1 MDAARWERI
10 QEIFHAATGRPAAGR
25 RAFVQS
31 QAAGDATLA
40 ADVLG
45 MLEEDERAGSLLDR
59 ELGSVADRV
68 LHAGGE
74 PPLPP
79 HAFGPYRAVRF
90 LGEGGMGV
98 VFLAERAD
106 LGSRAAIKILRD
118 AWISPA
124 RRERF
129 AAEQRLLAQMNHP
142 SIARLFDAGTLPDG
156 TPWIAMEHVEGVP
169 LTEHCERRN
178 LSLRERLSIFRAVCE
193 AVRYAH
199 RSAVLHRD
207 LKPSNLLVRE
217 DGTIKLLDFGI
228 AKSLDE
234 AEDAP
239 DRTRTAWRLATPAYG
254 APEQWHGGPLGLYTD
269 VWALGVILYELLAG
283 GLPFDGP
290 ADGAR
295 EAAPP
300 SAAARS
306 RLGRASWAELDV
318 LCLTAMH
325 PDPAR
330 RYPTV
335 DALLRDVDHYLA
347 GEPLEARPAGAAY
360 RLRKFAARHRVP
372 LAAAAAV
379 LASVVS
385 LVAYYGVRLAA
396 ARDAA
401 VAEAARR
408 ERIQTFMFALFGGD
422 EDAAPSDSLR
432 VVELLDRGLV
442 EARLLEDEPL
452 VRAEL
457 DRTLGTLY
465 SQLGHLDRGDSLL
478 VAALER
484 RRATLGAEHV
494 DVGRTLVELGSI
506 RLAKAEMEDAERLV
520 REGLAVVRRAAPRGS
535 PAVPEALT
543 ALGQVLAVG
552 GRYDEASATLEEA
565 LARMERDG
573 ATDEELAAGLHEL
586 ANVEF
591 YAGDYAASDS
601 LNRAVLAVTRRMHG
615 DRHPSV
621 ADDLI
626 NLGATRHQLGLYA
639 EAESTY
645 RTALDIHRS
654 WYGDGHPKT
663 ATNRTMLARTLVA
676 EERLEEAEAELS
688 KSLATLEA
696 VHGGHHPSVASALNE
711 RGLVAWRRGALDA
724 AAADFQRMVEIYR
737 DVYGPAHDFVGVGLS
752 NLASVAMGRG
762 DFAQAEARLREALD
776 LFTRSLG
783 PGHMNVAIARIKH
796 GRALLR
802 LGRPDEA
809 EAEIRGGYE
818 LLSAQADPGVSWL
831 AAAREDLLEIYER
844 RGDAARAAEMRAAIG
859 AVATPTAAPARPAR

>member
-10 QEIFHAATGRPAAGR
+10 QEIFHAATERPAAER
-25 RAFVQS
+25 RAFVEAR
-31 QAAGDATLA
+31 AAGDAALA
-40 ADVLG
+40 AEVLG
-45 MLEEDERAGSLLDR
+45 MLEEDERAASLLDR

-68 LHAGGE
+68 LHEGGE

-129 AAEQRLLAQMNHP
+129 AAEQRMLAQMNHA

-169 LTEHCERRN
+169 ITEHCERRN
-178 LSLRERLSIFRAVCE
+178 VPLRERLTIFRAVCE

-254 APEQWHGGPLGLYTD
+254 APEQWSGAPLGLYTD

-283 GLPFDGP
+283 RLPFDGP
-290 ADGAR
+290 ADGTR

-300 SAAARS
+300 SAAARA
-306 RLGRASWAELDV
+306 RGLGRASWAELDV

-360 RLRKFAARHRVP
+360 RLRKFALRHRVG
-372 LAAAAAV
+372 LAATAAV
-379 LASVVS
+379 LATVVS

-432 VVELLDRGLV
+432 VVELLDRGLE
-442 EARLLEDEPL
+442 EARLLEGEPL

-465 SQLGHLDRGDSLL
+465 AQLGHLDRGDSLL
-478 VAALER
+478 AAALDR
-484 RRATLGAEHV
+484 RRGALGAGHV

-520 REGLAVVRRAAPRGS
+520 REGLDIVRRAAPRG

-543 ALGQVLAVG
+543 ALGQLLAVG
-552 GRYDEASATLEEA
+552 GRYDEASATLQEA
-565 LARMERDG
+565 MERMERDG
-573 ATDEELAAGLHEL
+573 ATDEEVAAGLHEL
-586 ANVEF
+586 ANVKF

-601 LNRAVLAVTRRMHG
+601 LNRTVLAVTRRIHG

-626 NLGATRHQLGLYA
+626 NLGATQHQLGRYA
-639 EAESTY
+639 AAESTY
-645 RTALDIHRS
+645 RAALDITRS

-676 EERLEEAEAELS
+676 VERLDEAEAELS
-688 KSLATLEA
+688 RSLATLEA
-696 VHGGHHPSVASALNE
+696 VHGPDHPSVASALNE
-711 RGLVAWRRGALDA
+711 RGLVAWRRNAFDA
-724 AAADFQRMVEIYR
+724 AAADFRRMVDIYR
-737 DVYGPAHDFVGVGLS
+737 DVYGPDHDFVGVGLS
-752 NLASVAMGRG
+752 NLASVALARG
-762 DFAQAEARLREALD
+762 DLLQAEATLREAVA
-776 LFTRSLG
+776 LFTRSVG
-783 PGHMNVAIARIKH
+783 PTHLNVAIARIKH

-802 LGRPDEA
+802 LGRLDEA
-809 EAEIRGGYE
+809 EVETRGGYE

-831 AAAREDLLEIYER
+831 AAAREDLREIQER
-844 RGDAARAAEMRAAIG
+844 RGDATRAAGIRAATG
-859 AVATPTAAPARPAR
+859 PAADATAAPAPPAP